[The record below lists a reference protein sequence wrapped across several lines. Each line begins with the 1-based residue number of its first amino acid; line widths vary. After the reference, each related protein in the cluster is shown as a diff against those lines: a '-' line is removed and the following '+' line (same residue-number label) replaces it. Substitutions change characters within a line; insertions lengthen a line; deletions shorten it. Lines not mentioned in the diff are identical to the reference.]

1 MIAAKTA
8 FMVYACTVNVMAITS
23 GQETWVNIGM
33 ITKRRTHTTTTGSTG
48 STSGRR
54 IGNHGTIIG
63 GGMIG
68 TPAVGRG
75 GIAVAIEAGIAVTG
89 GTGVADTCDSIT
101 EGAPRPG
108 GRGGGG
114 SHFARSKYV
123 VNSQGS
129 RFRSP
134 LFK

>member
-8 FMVYACTVNVMAITS
+8 FMVYTCTVNVMAITS
-23 GQETWVNIGM
+23 GEETWVILM
-33 ITKRRTHTTTTGSTG
+33 VTDSRTHTTTTGSTG

-75 GIAVAIEAGIAVTG
+75 GIAVAIDTGIAITG

-101 EGAPRPG
+101 EGVPRTG
-108 GRGGGG
+108 GRRGGG
-114 SHFARSKYV
+114 SHFARSK
-123 VNSQGS
+123 
-129 RFRSP
+129 
-134 LFK
+134 